1 MRVGMQMYVSHNL
14 INRCNGKQSR
24 HTDSRARMCRTSSQL
39 WKAAGSMP
47 TSAAYIGILIH
58 QSINAIKAHPESEV
72 LLRLKR
78 HRPCHSTGTV
88 ILYSSTCNQ
97 LCNVHVQRCTQ
108 HANTVKAAFDFVWVA
123 RHYLDILYT
132 VLLAHPA
139 ARPLPP
145 PLCQAADT
153 SAATVAAAAV
163 QGNPG
168 DSGGGGILRANAG

>member
-1 MRVGMQMYVSHNL
+1 MQDL
-14 INRCNGKQSR
+14 ITTLESSGK
-24 HTDSRARMCRTSSQL
+24 H
-39 WKAAGSMP
+39 
-47 TSAAYIGILIH
+47 AYICGLHRYPHTPVHQRDKGTSGIRSALEAETS
-58 QSINAIKAHPESEV
+58 QALSQ
-72 LLRLKR
+72 
-78 HRPCHSTGTV
+78 HRPCHSTGPV

-97 LCNVHVQRCTQ
+97 LCTVHVQRCTQ

-139 ARPLPP
+139 GRPLSP
-145 PLCQAADT
+145 PLCQAADA